1 MVAGGFKPTASC
13 ALYQTRNRLSYTNG
27 KMESKLKMVD
37 DSPSPPPP
45 RANSITATF
54 NYLHLD
60 ADKVLSA
67 FGKFGRYQMLAYV
80 ITTSVH
86 MLFALNMMIMPFITK
101 SAEFLCDLPDPT
113 TPEAAYFSPL
123 VGDSCH
129 VHDSQ
134 LNTTIDCL
142 AVNGASYN
150 YINDK
155 KSTIT
160 SDFDLVCEYQGM
172 AEHATSIFLV
182 GGMIVSPF
190 VSQLSDILGRR
201 PLFLIPLYISV
212 IANLICAAAP
222 NYLVFLL
229 FRFISGV
236 ATTSFSM
243 TGFVLCMESVSVE
256 FRSLTPVLTTI
267 AWVGGYMLAGV
278 FYVFFKNWRVLYF
291 AASVP
296 GLLTIPFFWFTPESI
311 HWLMTKKDG
320 RKIEKYINSAVAF
333 NKQTIS
339 LIECRSAN
347 TENNGKTRTFRDL
360 FHPKIFVHVCINSFI
375 LIVMSLTYWA
385 LSLYSTE
392 LSEDETTGYFLSGL
406 VELPAGFLSVF
417 LLLAFKRK
425 TVSFLSLVF
434 TAVFMIC
441 TIWIPM
447 EGNYKMIFPL
457 LAKSTN
463 SIVWA
468 SQPLLYSE
476 GTPTTIRNVFS
487 GVVSFVGELGSIGAP
502 YMNRLTAI
510 NENAPA
516 IVISLMSFI
525 AAVLVLLQPETKNK
539 KLPEDIDDFDA
550 GPLFRG
556 CRTKKNKSKTPSL
569 TKDVEAAEPTEA
581 VELLEV
587 EKSGEASEE
596 KSEETPKEEIKPD
609 L

>member
-1 MVAGGFKPTASC
+1 MPDTHP
-13 ALYQTRNRLSYTNG
+13 
-27 KMESKLKMVD
+27 
-37 DSPSPPPP
+37 PSPPPP
-45 RANSITATF
+45 RSNSMSATF

-67 FGKFGRYQMLAYV
+67 FGKYGRYQMLAYV

-101 SAEFLCDLPDPT
+101 TTSFLCDVPDSPN
-113 TPEAAYFSPL
+113 FSPL

-129 VHDSQ
+129 LHDVQ

-142 AVNGASYN
+142 AVNGAKYA
-150 YINDK
+150 YEEDK

-201 PLFLIPLYISV
+201 PLFLIPLYVSV

-222 NYLVFLL
+222 NYLIFLL
-229 FRFISGV
+229 SRFISGV

-243 TGFVLCMESVSVE
+243 TGFVLCMESVSLE
-256 FRSLTPVLTTI
+256 FRSLIPVLTTI
-267 AWVGGYMLAGV
+267 SWVGGYMLAGV
-278 FYVFFKNWRVLYF
+278 FYIFFKNWRVLYF

-296 GLLTIPFFWFTPESI
+296 GLLTIPFFWFTPESL
-311 HWLMTKKDG
+311 HWLVTKQNDK
-320 RKIEKYINSAVAF
+320 KIQKYINESVAF

-339 LIECRSAN
+339 LIDCRSAN
-347 TENNGKTRTFRDL
+347 AQSSEKTRTFRAL
-360 FHPKIFVHVCINSFI
+360 FYPKIFVHVLINSYI
-375 LIVMSLTYWA
+375 LIVMSGTYWA

-417 LLLAFKRK
+417 LLILFKRK
-425 TVSFLSLVF
+425 TVSFYSLVL
-434 TAVFMIC
+434 TAAFMLG
-441 TIWIPM
+441 TVYVPLQ
-447 EGNYKMIFPL
+447 GNYKMIFPL

-510 NENAPA
+510 NEDAPA
-516 IVISLMSFI
+516 IVISVMSLI
-525 AAVLVLLQPETKNK
+525 AGLLVLLQPETKDK

-556 CRTKKNKSKTPSL
+556 CRTKKNKEKL
-569 TKDVEAAEPTEA
+569 KKNLEDVEAAAQKTLEKIDEEEA

-587 EKSGEASEE
+587 KNQETEE
-596 KSEETPKEEIKPD
+596 KS
-609 L
+609 

>member
-1 MVAGGFKPTASC
+1 
-13 ALYQTRNRLSYTNG
+13 
-27 KMESKLKMVD
+27 
-37 DSPSPPPP
+37 
-45 RANSITATF
+45 
-54 NYLHLD
+54 
-60 ADKVLSA
+60 
-67 FGKFGRYQMLAYV
+67 MLAYV

-101 SAEFLCDLPDPT
+101 STEFLCDLPDPE
-113 TPEAAYFSPL
+113 TPDAMYFSPI

-129 VHDSQ
+129 VHDTQ

-150 YINDK
+150 YIEDK

-160 SDFDLVCEYQGM
+160 SDFDLVCEYQGW
-172 AEHATSIFLV
+172 AEHSTSIFLV
-182 GGMIVSPF
+182 GGMVVSPF
-190 VSQLSDILGRR
+190 ISQLSDLLGRR

-212 IANLICAAAP
+212 VANIICAFAP
-222 NYLVFLL
+222 NYPIFL
-229 FRFISGV
+229 FSRFISGV

-243 TGFVLCMESVSVE
+243 TGSVLCMESVSIE
-256 FRSLTPVLTTI
+256 FRSLIPFLATFS
-267 AWVGGYMLAGV
+267 WVGGYLLAGV
-278 FYVFFKNWRVLYF
+278 FYLMFNNWRTLYF

-311 HWLMTKKDG
+311 HWLLTKQDDK
-320 RKIEKYINSAVAF
+320 KIKKYINTAIAF

-339 LIECRSAN
+339 LIECRSATQN
-347 TENNGKTRTFRDL
+347 TERNRTFRAL
-360 FHPKIFVHVCINSFI
+360 FIPKIFFHVCLNSFV
-375 LIVMSLTYWA
+375 LIVMSGTYWA

-406 VELPAGFLSVF
+406 VELPAGLLSVF
-417 LLLAFKRK
+417 LLVVFKRK
-425 TVSFLSLVF
+425 TVSFYSLLF
-434 TAVFMIC
+434 TSVFMIC
-441 TIWIPM
+441 TVYLPLP
-447 EGNYKMIFPL
+447 GNYKMIFPL

-468 SQPLLYSE
+468 SQPLLYNE
-476 GTPTTIRNVFS
+476 GTPTTIRNVFG
-487 GVVSFVGELGSIGAP
+487 GVISFVGELGSIGAP

-516 IVISLMSFI
+516 IVISILSVI
-525 AAVLVLLQPETKNK
+525 AAFLVLLQAETKGK
-539 KLPEDIDDFDA
+539 RLPEDIDDFDA

-556 CRTKKNKSKTPSL
+556 CKSTNRSETPSIAEDVEASL
-569 TKDVEAAEPTEA
+569 TKPEKPAEE

-587 EKSGEASEE
+587 SREQAIEE
-596 KSEETPKEEIKPD
+596 VKKEEEKEEIKPD